1 MRIQILLI
9 LNDYFKNAGSISA
22 FSVLFFVQRTY
33 CHCERSVAISRK
45 GHDIKKQGS
54 LPRDSHVVSLL
65 RMTQKT
71 FPIKRREFVKIYT
84 RRIRK
89 FDEFLGFLTGSE
101 NPSVRVANL
110 TFDQT
115 NSFYSFVCLLLL
127 FPKSTKVS
135 FGVPFPYKTA
145 RI

>member
-1 MRIQILLI
+1 MLI

-54 LPRDSHVVSLL
+54 LPRDSHVASLL

-71 FPIKRREFVKIYT
+71 FPIKRREF
-84 RRIRK
+84 
-89 FDEFLGFLTGSE
+89 DEIVFFSAGSE

-110 TFDQT
+110 TFDPT
-115 NSFYSFVCLLLL
+115 NSFYSFVCLLLVCSFSPKVQKYL
-127 FPKSTKVS
+127 LGSHFPINRREFVKIYFPKTLK
-135 FGVPFPYKTA
+135 
-145 RI
+145 I